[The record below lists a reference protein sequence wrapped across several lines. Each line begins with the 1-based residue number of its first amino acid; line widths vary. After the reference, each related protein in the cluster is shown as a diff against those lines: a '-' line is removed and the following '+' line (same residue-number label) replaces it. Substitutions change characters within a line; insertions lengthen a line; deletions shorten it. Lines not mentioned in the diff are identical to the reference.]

1 MSPLLLRVSGWFLL
15 FCGLLM
21 TVTNFHLPISSVAA
35 ALINLSDGMLLL
47 LGLPALYVRQAR
59 QVRWIGLVG
68 LIIIWLDTLVFPVL
82 QGGIGGLVPA
92 LTPPDFLYIIGP
104 LTIIGTLLFGIVT
117 IRAHVFPVWLGLCL
131 FVGYMPGLLGFIF
144 LDKSAAFVGLLGIVL
159 YWLSLSA
166 FGVVL
171 FSQPGPLPEMSAHP
185 AVVSEALSTLAY
197 SQRSILRPPGSDI
210 WWH

>member
-15 FCGLLM
+15 FGGLLM

-35 ALINLSDGMLLL
+35 ALINLLGGVLLL

-68 LIIIWLDTLVFPVL
+68 LIIIWLDTLIFPVL

-92 LTPPDFLYIIGP
+92 LMPPDFLYIIGP
-104 LTIIGTLLFGIVT
+104 LTIIGTLLFGIMT
-117 IRAHVFPVWLGLCL
+117 IRAHIFPVWLGLCL
-131 FVGYMPGLLGFIF
+131 FVGYMLGLLGFIF
-144 LDKSAAFVGLLGIVL
+144 FDKSAPFVGLLGIVL

-171 FSQPGPLPEMSAHP
+171 FSQPGPFPERSAHP
-185 AVVSEALSTLAY
+185 AVVSEALPTEK
-197 SQRSILRPPGSDI
+197 
-210 WWH
+210 